1 MGKSKL
7 FHHTACRD
15 IARAVKRCIHD
26 RDLILHAVNRALI
39 DYLCL
44 DLCNI
49 FVVDR
54 CTDDLVES
62 FCLCLLC
69 SHRLNG
75 GKIGDRHNFLSHALV
90 MRRCKLCAVLPV
102 NLVAVVLRRVVAGG
116 DVDAGDAAKL
126 ADGKGKL
133 RRRAQRLEPVRLDAI
148 CRQCQRCF
156 LGKFRG
162 HMTGVKCDRHAF
174 CRAALLDDVICQS
187 LGRTADGVDIHPV
200 NTCTDDAAQSCRT
213 KLQIHIETLF
223 NLIFIALNGA

>member
-1 MGKSKL
+1 M
-7 FHHTACRD
+7 
-15 IARAVKRCIHD
+15 
-26 RDLILHAVNRALI
+26 
-39 DYLCL
+39 
-44 DLCNI
+44 
-49 FVVDR
+49 
-54 CTDDLVES
+54 
-62 FCLCLLC
+62 
-69 SHRLNG
+69 
-75 GKIGDRHNFLSHALV
+75 
-90 MRRCKLCAVLPV
+90 
-102 NLVAVVLRRVVAGG
+102 AGG